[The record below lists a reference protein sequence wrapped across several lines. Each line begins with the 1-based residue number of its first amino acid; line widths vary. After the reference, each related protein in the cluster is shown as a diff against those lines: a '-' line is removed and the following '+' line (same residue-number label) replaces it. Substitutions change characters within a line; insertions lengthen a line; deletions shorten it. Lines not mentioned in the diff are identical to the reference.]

1 MSATNSSLLNFTLA
15 ADKTAQA
22 GRERQMI
29 NDKHYL
35 YVEDDP
41 ASCQV
46 MNLLMDKMIKAKSLT
61 IFNDSEDFMTRVL
74 RLTNKPDMVLLDIQ
88 LQPYDGFDMLRM
100 LRQNPDYATIPVIAL
115 TASVMSEE
123 VDRLR
128 LAGFSGVIAKPL
140 SLRQFPDMLRKL
152 FEGESIWNI
161 VN

>member
-1 MSATNSSLLNFTLA
+1 
-15 ADKTAQA
+15 
-22 GRERQMI
+22 MI
-29 NDKHYL
+29 NEKHYL

-46 MNLLMDKMIKAKSLT
+46 MQLLMDKMIRAQSLT
-61 IFNDSEDFMTRVL
+61 IFADSSNFME
-74 RLTNKPDMVLLDIQ
+74 RLQRLPNKPDMILLDIQ
-88 LQPYDGFDMLRM
+88 LQPYDGFAMLGM
-100 LRQNPDYATIPVIAL
+100 LRQNSHYANVPVIAL

-152 FEGESIWNI
+152 FAGESIWSI
-161 VN
+161 VS

>member
-1 MSATNSSLLNFTLA
+1 
-15 ADKTAQA
+15 
-22 GRERQMI
+22 MI

-46 MNLLMDKMIKAKSLT
+46 MQLLMDKMIKAKSLT
-61 IFNDSEDFMTRVL
+61 IFDDSEDFMARVL
-74 RLTNKPDMVLLDIQ
+74 RLPNKPDMILLDIQ
-88 LQPYDGFDMLRM
+88 LQPYDGFAMLSM
-100 LRQNPDYATIPVIAL
+100 LRQNADYATIPVVAL

-128 LAGFSGVIAKPL
+128 LAGFGGVIAKPL